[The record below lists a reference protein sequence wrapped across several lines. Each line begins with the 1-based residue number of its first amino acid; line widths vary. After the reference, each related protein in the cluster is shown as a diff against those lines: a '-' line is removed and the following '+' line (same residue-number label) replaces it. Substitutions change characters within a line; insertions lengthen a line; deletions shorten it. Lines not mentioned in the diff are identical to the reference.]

1 MVDFSEGTKSPMIIV
16 VSHVNT
22 YQRET
27 SAEKNYNNQVDKD
40 PFYRCQ
46 SLSPATS
53 ATAQWTQEQGGSG
66 GKDGGYASAQHHR
79 LLLTKAN
86 LAMAT
91 ADYPVNW
98 QQRLTLS
105 SPKWHHFLG

>member
-66 GKDGGYASAQHHR
+66 GKDGGYAWTLQGGLSLNNAD
-79 LLLTKAN
+79 L
-86 LAMAT
+86 AT
-91 ADYPVNW
+91 ANAECAIC
-98 QQRLTLS
+98 QQNEA
-105 SPKWHHFLG
+105 

>member
-46 SLSPATS
+46 SLSPAVPLPSGLRSKVAVVARMEVMHLLSITDFYS
-53 ATAQWTQEQGGSG
+53 PRPTWLWPLLITPSTGSR
-66 GKDGGYASAQHHR
+66 D
-79 LLLTKAN
+79 
-86 LAMAT
+86 
-91 ADYPVNW
+91 
-98 QQRLTLS
+98 
-105 SPKWHHFLG
+105 

>member
-79 LLLTKAN
+79 LLLTKAI
-86 LAMAT
+86 
-91 ADYPVNW
+91 
-98 QQRLTLS
+98 LS
-105 SPKWHHFLG
+105 MVHSASSREQH

>member
-1 MVDFSEGTKSPMIIV
+1 MVDLSEGTKSPMIIV

-66 GKDGGYASAQHHR
+66 GRDGGYASAQHDITLY
-79 LLLTKAN
+79 LLAASMN
-86 LAMAT
+86 LK
-91 ADYPVNW
+91 
-98 QQRLTLS
+98 Q
-105 SPKWHHFLG
+105 